1 MRARG
6 AKATDIVILVVA
18 ADDGVMPQT
27 REAIHHAHAANV
39 PLVVAVNKIDKP
51 DANLERV
58 KQELIAE
65 NVLPEE
71 YGGDV
76 MFVPVSAKTG
86 QGVMPCSRR
95 SYCRPRCWN

>member
-1 MRARG
+1 MRTPRMCRWW
-6 AKATDIVILVVA
+6 L
-18 ADDGVMPQT
+18 
-27 REAIHHAHAANV
+27 RW
-39 PLVVAVNKIDKP
+39 NKIDKP

-86 QGVMPCSRR
+86 QGVDALLEAI
-95 SYCRPRCWN
+95 YCRPRCWN